1 MSYGLPG
8 CIKQHPRSGETHHL
22 SHSFAH
28 DGFVTMYGA
37 FLACTLLLS
46 KRTMVETCV
55 GIAEQLFTV
64 GTKNCIFFFFPAI
77 EADHQ
82 LPFSFRAQCVMLSSF
97 SFLHFGMTKIAK
109 IMQKCRRILLKY
121 TFFFFLFWKA
131 PFHFGRVFRD
141 YFFKMKKI

>member
-82 LPFSFRAQCVMLSSF
+82 LYC
-97 SFLHFGMTKIAK
+97 
-109 IMQKCRRILLKY
+109 
-121 TFFFFLFWKA
+121 FLFVRNA
-131 PFHFGRVFRD
+131 
-141 YFFKMKKI
+141 